1 MNEIASLFNNKETF
15 STEIEQLVQ
24 EEDTSYID
32 AVVFYCDE
40 HEIDYNILK
49 KLIDNT
55 LKAKLELEA
64 RERNFLSNKVNTLPV

>member
-1 MNEIASLFNNKETF
+1 
-15 STEIEQLVQ
+15 
-24 EEDTSYID
+24 
-32 AVVFYCDE
+32 VFYCDE